1 MKKLIYSMLLSTI
14 AVVSVNA
21 HEIWLDLD
29 EKKNEAKLFFGDFDG
44 KQTESGEKFARI
56 KEGVSYPADLVTQ
69 VKRNDNNVTYTL
81 SKKSDIAVVRTSE
94 PRKARDSEIVEN
106 KISYTKAGRT
116 SLESIIDFD
125 ILPVSKNSNSFKLV
139 FKNEP
144 IKKSKVKVISP
155 TGWEKTFELDE
166 KGEFTIHTP
175 WIGKYLLQASFED
188 ETKGEVDGKA
198 FDKTV
203 HSISYTIDVNQGLP
217 WNTKNK

>member
-1 MKKLIYSMLLSTI
+1 MKKLVYSILLSSL
-14 AVVSVNA
+14 AVVSANA
-21 HEIWLDLD
+21 HEIWLELD

-56 KEGVSYPADLVTQ
+56 KEGVSYPADLVKD
-69 VKRNDNNVTYTL
+69 VKRDNNSITYTL
-81 SKKSDIAVVRTSE
+81 SKKSDIVVIRTSE
-94 PRKARDSEIVEN
+94 PRKARDSELIEN
-106 KISYTKAGRT
+106 KIAYTKAGRT
-116 SLESIIDFD
+116 SLESIVDFD
-125 ILPVSKNSNSFKLV
+125 IVPVSKDSNSFKLV

-144 IKKSKVKVISP
+144 IKKSKVTVISP
-155 TGWEKTFELDE
+155 TGWEKTFEVND

-175 WIGKYLLQASFED
+175 WIGKYLLQASLED
-188 ETKGEVDGKA
+188 EIKGEVDGKV

>member
-1 MKKLIYSMLLSTI
+1 MKKLVYSMLLSSI
-14 AVVSVNA
+14 AVVSINA
-21 HEIWLDLD
+21 HEIWLELD
-29 EKKNEAKLFFGDFDG
+29 EKKNEAKLFFGHFDG
-44 KQTESGEKFARI
+44 KQTESGEKFSRI
-56 KEGVSYPADLVTQ
+56 KEGISYPADLVKE

-94 PRKARDSEIVEN
+94 ARKARDSEIVEN
-106 KISYTKAGRT
+106 KIAYTKAGRT
-116 SLESIIDFD
+116 STESIIDLD
-125 ILPVSKNSNSFKLV
+125 IVPVIKDSNSFKIL

-155 TGWEKTFELDE
+155 TGWEKTFQSSD

-175 WIGKYLLQASFED
+175 WIGKYLLQASLED

-203 HSISYTIDVNQGLP
+203 HSIAYTIDVSQGLP
-217 WNTKNK
+217 WETKK

>member
-1 MKKLIYSMLLSTI
+1 MKKLVYSILLSSLSLI
-14 AVVSVNA
+14 SVNA
-21 HEIWLDLD
+21 HEIWLELD
-29 EKKNEAKLFFGDFDG
+29 EKRNEAKLFFGEFDG
-44 KQTESGEKFARI
+44 KQTESGEKFSRI
-56 KEGVSYPADLVTQ
+56 KEGISYPTDLVKE

-94 PRKARDSEIVEN
+94 PRKARNSEIVEN

-116 SLESIIDFD
+116 SIESIVDFD
-125 ILPVSKNSNSFKLV
+125 IVPLSKDSNSFKLV

-155 TGWEKTFELDE
+155 TGWEKIFEVND

-175 WIGKYLLQASFED
+175 WIGKYLLQASLED
-188 ETKGEVDGKA
+188 ETKGEIDGKV

-203 HSISYTIDVNQGLP
+203 HSISYTIEVNQGLP
-217 WNTKNK
+217 WETKK